1 MNLEFLDNLWFPL
14 GGREKRQAE
23 ELALKAETS
32 LHQLNKLPPPEKD
45 ERDLISRLQH
55 ISLLSERLLEQEE
68 FSYLSI
74 QSNVNSV
81 EPEKTKLE
89 NSIPPL
95 EVKSSDLEKTSTPLE
110 SIPPP
115 EITLEKAEQKP
126 SVTAQEL
133 MKLRDWILLA
143 TSEEGDKKNSPKVLQ
158 VLYKKLGKILE
169 KEGITSLEETGVCNY
184 ERHQV
189 VSTQETDDPNQD
201 ELIYETV
208 RPGYLFQGSL
218 IRPQEVIVYNYE
230 NSVYNEG
237 R

>member
-1 MNLEFLDNLWFPL
+1 M
-14 GGREKRQAE
+14 
-23 ELALKAETS
+23 
-32 LHQLNKLPPPEKD
+32 
-45 ERDLISRLQH
+45 
-55 ISLLSERLLEQEE
+55 
-68 FSYLSI
+68 
-74 QSNVNSV
+74 
-81 EPEKTKLE
+81 
-89 NSIPPL
+89 
-95 EVKSSDLEKTSTPLE
+95 
-110 SIPPP
+110 
-115 EITLEKAEQKP
+115 
-126 SVTAQEL
+126 
-133 MKLRDWILLA
+133 
-143 TSEEGDKKNSPKVLQ
+143 LQ

>member
-68 FSYLSI
+68 FSHSLI
-74 QSNVNSV
+74 QSNVKSV

-89 NSIPPL
+89 NSIALL
-95 EVKSSDLEKTSTPLE
+95 EVESPKLEKSAIPLE
-110 SIPPP
+110 SVSTP

-133 MKLRDWILLA
+133 MRLRDWILLA
-143 TSEEGDKKNSPKVLQ
+143 TSEEGKKKDKSKVLQ
-158 VLYKKLGKILE
+158 VLYTKLGKILE

-189 VSTQETDDPNQD
+189 VSTQKTDNPNQD
-201 ELIYETV
+201 ELIHETV
-208 RPGYLFQGSL
+208 RPGYLFHGSL
-218 IRPQEVIVYNYE
+218 IRPQEVIVYEYKNL
-230 NSVYNEG
+230 VYD
-237 R
+237 